1 MPDLNAIP
9 GMTALRSH
17 TKGDPRIKIAVLDGP
32 IDLDR
37 ACFQGANITRLD
49 PYWSQESLIDPQY
62 LQAFLDVEKSGKSEE
77 EKEHLFKEAIPDKN
91 ILQSLHLRFHANH
104 IISTICGQPDSPVE
118 GIAPN
123 ATVINIPIAYSNEDF
138 INPLNLSRAI
148 STAIEQGVN
157 IIHCA
162 ACHPTQSGLA
172 HEFIDKAIRQAQ
184 ANNILVIAPGGNDK
198 GECWCVPA
206 VLENVL
212 TVGAMKDTGEPFK
225 FSNFGGKYA
234 TQGILAP
241 GENILGAQPGTDDPI
256 RKKGTSCAAPI
267 VTGTAALLMSLQL
280 EQGLSPDAEAVRA
293 ALINSAIPC
302 DPNEV
307 EEPERCLLGKINIA
321 GAYELI
327 TGQKLS
333 SLPSSITEN
342 AITSP
347 ILSGK
352 YILDPQPIAT
362 GSFKIYKAVDATNPG
377 VNLAIKVYQLNLE
390 EQLATGNKTFFKSL
404 SKEMANEALKREIQ
418 ALTELKHPRIIK
430 LLDYGVDEHTDNEF
444 LVLEWMDWNLEDY
457 LQVYPYKDWHDFYIN
472 IALPILEGLE
482 FCHRHHYIHRDIHP
496 TNILIDNQ
504 SNVKLADFNVS
515 TKIDNNDNSNI
526 TLVSLLKPG
535 RGIYVPPEP
544 GNGLNSYDRD
554 VFAFGILVLDCLTDV
569 ELSNYEDVLAALQKL
584 DAPLPIKNL
593 IAATIALDPEKRPA
607 TAKVLLR
614 ELQAIENLEQLKKP
628 LVKESE
634 IKLNSHLVSGNTNLN
649 QVSSNIA
656 VTTPV
661 SANLIN
667 ASQASITP
675 SQRSNLVYV
684 LGTLGYDFGT
694 EARRDT
700 FKQLMPT
707 ITSDNLELPP
717 NPYDARQMVDY
728 LESNLSETKS
738 LIWTVNLELT
748 PIYAIKPVGAFA
760 ADVYQVMQYML
771 AGQIL
776 PESDE
781 DYVERV
787 SIPGILTE
795 ETVKLFSGQ
804 IVPVIKV
811 NSPRGMYGWKINTLI
826 ESAIETV
833 STEHEIADEARM
845 RRSLTSFLNRIYY
858 DLRNVGQIAR
868 DRALNFAA
876 TNAFQAVQTFSQA
889 VALGMELHSIE
900 VEKSPF
906 CRYGSECWD
915 VKLKFFD
922 PENGLRAKRVFRFT
936 IDVSD
941 RTPVTLGEVRSW
953 AVSK

>member
-9 GMTALRSH
+9 GMTALRSQ

-49 PYWSQESLIDPQY
+49 PYWSQEFPIDPQH
-62 LQAFLDVEKSGKSEE
+62 LQAFLDVEKSGKSDE
-77 EKEHLFKEAIPDKN
+77 EKEHLFKEEIPEEN
-91 ILQSLHLRFHANH
+91 IRNSLHLRFHANH
-104 IISTICGQPDSPVE
+104 IISSICGQPDSPVE

-241 GENILGAQPGTDDPI
+241 GENILGAQPATDDPI

-302 DPNEV
+302 DSNEV

-321 GAYELI
+321 GAYELFTGEPLKKVEKQAREETEEKEAGEQLLVTLLSPQNPVI
-327 TGQKLS
+327 TAISNLNNLENGTI
-333 SLPSSITEN
+333 PSNITEN
-342 AITSP
+342 STS
-347 ILSGK
+347 
-352 YILDPQPIAT
+352 
-362 GSFKIYKAVDATNPG
+362 V
-377 VNLAIKVYQLNLE
+377 
-390 EQLATGNKTFFKSL
+390 
-404 SKEMANEALKREIQ
+404 
-418 ALTELKHPRIIK
+418 
-430 LLDYGVDEHTDNEF
+430 
-444 LVLEWMDWNLEDY
+444 
-457 LQVYPYKDWHDFYIN
+457 
-472 IALPILEGLE
+472 
-482 FCHRHHYIHRDIHP
+482 
-496 TNILIDNQ
+496 
-504 SNVKLADFNVS
+504 
-515 TKIDNNDNSNI
+515 
-526 TLVSLLKPG
+526 
-535 RGIYVPPEP
+535 
-544 GNGLNSYDRD
+544 
-554 VFAFGILVLDCLTDV
+554 
-569 ELSNYEDVLAALQKL
+569 
-584 DAPLPIKNL
+584 
-593 IAATIALDPEKRPA
+593 TISEK
-607 TAKVLLR
+607 
-614 ELQAIENLEQLKKP
+614 Q
-628 LVKESE
+628 
-634 IKLNSHLVSGNTNLN
+634 
-649 QVSSNIA
+649 QVSNTIVPSN
-656 VTTPV
+656 
-661 SANLIN
+661 
-667 ASQASITP
+667 ITP

-700 FKQLMPT
+700 FEQLMPSIT
-707 ITSDNLELPP
+707 IDNLELPP

-728 LESNLSETKS
+728 LESNLSEAKS
-738 LIWTVNLELT
+738 LIWTLNLELT

-760 ADVYQVMQYML
+760 AEIYQVMQYML

-776 PESDE
+776 PEADE
-781 DYVERV
+781 DYIERV
-787 SIPGILTE
+787 SIPGLLTE
-795 ETVKLFSGQ
+795 ETVRLFSSQ

-811 NSPRGMYGWKINTLI
+811 NSPRGMYGWKVNTLI

-833 STEHEIADEARM
+833 RTEHEIADEARM

-889 VALGMELHSIE
+889 VAMGMELHSIE

-906 CRYGSECWD
+906 CR
-915 VKLKFFD
+915 
-922 PENGLRAKRVFRFT
+922 
-936 IDVSD
+936 
-941 RTPVTLGEVRSW
+941 
-953 AVSK
+953 

>member
-9 GMTALRSH
+9 GMTALRSQ

-37 ACFQGANITRLD
+37 ACFQSANITRLD
-49 PYWSQESLIDPQY
+49 PYWSEEFPIDPQH
-62 LQAFLDVEKSGKSEE
+62 LQAFLDVEKSDKSEE
-77 EKEHLFKEAIPDKN
+77 EKADLLKEAIPDEN
-91 ILQSLHLRFHANH
+91 ILHSLHLRFHANH
-104 IISTICGQPDSPVE
+104 IISTICGQPGSPVE

-123 ATVINIPIAYSNEDF
+123 ATVINIPIAYGNDDF

-234 TQGILAP
+234 SQGILAP
-241 GENILGAQPGTDDPI
+241 GENILGAQPATDDPI

-293 ALINSAIPC
+293 ALTNSAIPC
-302 DPNEV
+302 DPKEV

-321 GAYELI
+321 GAYELL
-327 TGQKLS
+327 TGEPLKEVEKQ
-333 SLPSSITEN
+333 
-342 AITSP
+342 
-347 ILSGK
+347 GK
-352 YILDPQPIAT
+352 EETAEKEA
-362 GSFKIYKAVDATNPG
+362 G
-377 VNLAIKVYQLNLE
+377 
-390 EQLATGNKTFFKSL
+390 EQL
-404 SKEMANEALKREIQ
+404 
-418 ALTELKHPRIIK
+418 P
-430 LLDYGVDEHTDNEF
+430 V
-444 LVLEWMDWNLEDY
+444 
-457 LQVYPYKDWHDFYIN
+457 
-472 IALPILEGLE
+472 
-482 FCHRHHYIHRDIHP
+482 
-496 TNILIDNQ
+496 
-504 SNVKLADFNVS
+504 
-515 TKIDNNDNSNI
+515 
-526 TLVSLLKPG
+526 TLVSPQSPV
-535 RGIYVPPEP
+535 ITAIS
-544 GNGLNSYDRD
+544 NLN
-554 VFAFGILVLDCLTDV
+554 
-569 ELSNYEDVLAALQKL
+569 
-584 DAPLPIKNL
+584 
-593 IAATIALDPEKRPA
+593 
-607 TAKVLLR
+607 
-614 ELQAIENLEQLKKP
+614 NLENGMIP
-628 LVKESE
+628 SNVTENSTSVTISE
-634 IKLNSHLVSGNTNLN
+634 KQQISNTI
-649 QVSSNIA
+649 VPSN
-656 VTTPV
+656 
-661 SANLIN
+661 
-667 ASQASITP
+667 ITP

-694 EARRDT
+694 EVRRDT
-700 FKQLMPT
+700 FKQLMPSIT
-707 ITSDNLELPP
+707 IDNLELPP

-760 ADVYQVMQYML
+760 AEIYQVMQYML

-776 PESDE
+776 PEANE
-781 DYVERV
+781 DYIERV
-787 SIPGILTE
+787 SIPGLLTE
-795 ETVKLFSGQ
+795 ETVRLFSGQ

-833 STEHEIADEARM
+833 RTEHEIADEARM

-889 VALGMELHSIE
+889 VAMGMELHSIE

>member
-9 GMTALRSH
+9 GMTALRSQ

-49 PYWSQESLIDPQY
+49 PYWSEEFPIDPQH
-62 LQAFLDVEKSGKSEE
+62 LQAFLDVEKSGKSDE
-77 EKEHLFKEAIPDKN
+77 EKADLLKEAIPDEN
-91 ILQSLHLRFHANH
+91 IRASLHLRFHANH

-123 ATVINIPIAYSNEDF
+123 ATVINIPIAYSNDDF

-234 TQGILAP
+234 SQGILAP

-302 DPNEV
+302 DPKEV

-321 GAYELI
+321 GAYELLTGEPLKEVEKQGKEETEEKEAGEQLPVTLLSPQSTVI
-327 TGQKLS
+327 TAISNLNNLENGMI
-333 SLPSSITEN
+333 PSNITEN
-342 AITSP
+342 STSV
-347 ILSGK
+347 
-352 YILDPQPIAT
+352 T
-362 GSFKIYKAVDATNPG
+362 
-377 VNLAIKVYQLNLE
+377 
-390 EQLATGNKTFFKSL
+390 
-404 SKEMANEALKREIQ
+404 
-418 ALTELKHPRIIK
+418 
-430 LLDYGVDEHTDNEF
+430 
-444 LVLEWMDWNLEDY
+444 
-457 LQVYPYKDWHDFYIN
+457 
-472 IALPILEGLE
+472 
-482 FCHRHHYIHRDIHP
+482 
-496 TNILIDNQ
+496 
-504 SNVKLADFNVS
+504 VS
-515 TKIDNNDNSNI
+515 
-526 TLVSLLKPG
+526 
-535 RGIYVPPEP
+535 
-544 GNGLNSYDRD
+544 
-554 VFAFGILVLDCLTDV
+554 
-569 ELSNYEDVLAALQKL
+569 
-584 DAPLPIKNL
+584 
-593 IAATIALDPEKRPA
+593 EK
-607 TAKVLLR
+607 
-614 ELQAIENLEQLKKP
+614 Q
-628 LVKESE
+628 
-634 IKLNSHLVSGNTNLN
+634 
-649 QVSSNIA
+649 QVSNTIVPSN
-656 VTTPV
+656 
-661 SANLIN
+661 
-667 ASQASITP
+667 ITP

-700 FKQLMPT
+700 FKQLMPSIT
-707 ITSDNLELPP
+707 IDNLELPS

-728 LESNLSETKS
+728 LASNLSEAKS

-760 ADVYQVMQYML
+760 AEIYQVMQYML

-776 PESDE
+776 PEADE
-781 DYVERV
+781 DYIERV
-787 SIPGILTE
+787 SIPAMLTE

-804 IVPVIKV
+804 IVPIIKV

-833 STEHEIADEARM
+833 RAEHEIADEARM

-889 VALGMELHSIE
+889 VAIGMELHSIE

>member
-9 GMTALRSH
+9 GMTALRSQ

-37 ACFQGANITRLD
+37 ACFQSANITRLD
-49 PYWSQESLIDPQY
+49 PYWSEEFPIDPQH
-62 LQAFLDVEKSGKSEE
+62 LQAFLDVEKSGKSDE
-77 EKEHLFKEAIPDKN
+77 EKEDLLKEAIPDEN
-91 ILQSLHLRFHANH
+91 IRASLHLRFHANH

-234 TQGILAP
+234 SQGILAP
-241 GENILGAQPGTDDPI
+241 GENILGAQPATDDPI

-293 ALINSAIPC
+293 ALTNSAIPC
-302 DPNEV
+302 DPKEV

-321 GAYELI
+321 GAYELL
-327 TGQKLS
+327 TGEPLKEVEKQGKEE
-333 SLPSSITEN
+333 TEEKE
-342 AITSP
+342 A
-347 ILSGK
+347 G
-352 YILDPQPIAT
+352 
-362 GSFKIYKAVDATNPG
+362 
-377 VNLAIKVYQLNLE
+377 
-390 EQLATGNKTFFKSL
+390 EQL
-404 SKEMANEALKREIQ
+404 
-418 ALTELKHPRIIK
+418 P
-430 LLDYGVDEHTDNEF
+430 V
-444 LVLEWMDWNLEDY
+444 
-457 LQVYPYKDWHDFYIN
+457 
-472 IALPILEGLE
+472 
-482 FCHRHHYIHRDIHP
+482 
-496 TNILIDNQ
+496 
-504 SNVKLADFNVS
+504 
-515 TKIDNNDNSNI
+515 
-526 TLVSLLKPG
+526 TLVSPQSPV
-535 RGIYVPPEP
+535 ITAIS
-544 GNGLNSYDRD
+544 NLN
-554 VFAFGILVLDCLTDV
+554 
-569 ELSNYEDVLAALQKL
+569 
-584 DAPLPIKNL
+584 
-593 IAATIALDPEKRPA
+593 
-607 TAKVLLR
+607 
-614 ELQAIENLEQLKKP
+614 NLENGMIP
-628 LVKESE
+628 SNVTENSTSVTISE
-634 IKLNSHLVSGNTNLN
+634 KQQISNTI
-649 QVSSNIA
+649 VPSN
-656 VTTPV
+656 
-661 SANLIN
+661 
-667 ASQASITP
+667 ITP

-694 EARRDT
+694 EVRRDT
-700 FKQLMPT
+700 FKQLMPSIT
-707 ITSDNLELPP
+707 IDNLELPS

-760 ADVYQVMQYML
+760 AEIYQVMQYML

-776 PESDE
+776 PEADE

-787 SIPGILTE
+787 SIPGLLTE
-795 ETVKLFSGQ
+795 ETVRLFSGQ

-811 NSPRGMYGWKINTLI
+811 NSPRGMYGWKVNTLI

-889 VALGMELHSIE
+889 VAMGMELHSIE

>member
-1 MPDLNAIP
+1 MPDLDAIP

-32 IDLDR
+32 VDLDR
-37 ACFQGANITRLD
+37 ACFQGANITRIN
-49 PYWSQESLIDPQY
+49 PYWAEEFPIDPQH
-62 LQAFLDVEKSGKSEE
+62 LQSFLEIEASGKSDE
-77 EKEHLFKEAIPDKN
+77 EKEEMFKEAIPDEN
-91 ILQSLHLRFHANH
+91 IRHSLHLRFHANH

-123 ATVINIPIAYSNEDF
+123 ATVINIPIAYGNEDF

-148 STAIEQGVN
+148 SNAIEQGVN

-184 ANNILVIAPGGNDK
+184 DNNILVIAPGGNDK
-198 GECWCVPA
+198 GECWCIPA

-241 GENILGAQPGTDDPI
+241 GENILGSQPGTDDPI

-293 ALINSAIPC
+293 ALTNSAIPC

-307 EEPERCLLGKINIA
+307 EEPERCLLGKINIS
-321 GAYELI
+321 GAYELL
-327 TGQKLS
+327 TGEKLQ
-333 SLPSSITEN
+333 T
-342 AITSP
+342 
-347 ILSGK
+347 
-352 YILDPQPIAT
+352 
-362 GSFKIYKAVDATNPG
+362 V
-377 VNLAIKVYQLNLE
+377 
-390 EQLATGNKTFFKSL
+390 
-404 SKEMANEALKREIQ
+404 EA
-418 ALTELKHPRIIK
+418 
-430 LLDYGVDEHTDNEF
+430 
-444 LVLEWMDWNLEDY
+444 
-457 LQVYPYKDWHDFYIN
+457 
-472 IALPILEGLE
+472 
-482 FCHRHHYIHRDIHP
+482 
-496 TNILIDNQ
+496 
-504 SNVKLADFNVS
+504 
-515 TKIDNNDNSNI
+515 DNNSSNNIIESTVIPVTATTSVIPSCSTEIANQGI
-526 TLVSLLKPG
+526 TATISTAATRQPA
-535 RGIYVPPEP
+535 IAPSNASE
-544 GNGLNSYDRD
+544 NISSTGL
-554 VFAFGILVLDCLTDV
+554 
-569 ELSNYEDVLAALQKL
+569 
-584 DAPLPIKNL
+584 IKNHQAHNN
-593 IAATIALDPEKRPA
+593 I
-607 TAKVLLR
+607 VL
-614 ELQAIENLEQLKKP
+614 NN
-628 LVKESE
+628 V
-634 IKLNSHLVSGNTNLN
+634 V
-649 QVSSNIA
+649 
-656 VTTPV
+656 
-661 SANLIN
+661 
-667 ASQASITP
+667 P

-707 ITSDNLELPP
+707 ITIDNIELPS

-760 ADVYQVMQYML
+760 ADIYQVMQYML

-776 PESDE
+776 PEADE

-787 SIPGILTE
+787 SIPGMLAE

-804 IVPVIKV
+804 IIPVLKV
-811 NSPRGMYGWKINTLI
+811 NSPRGMYGWKVNTLI

-833 STEHEIADEARM
+833 SAEHEIADEARM

-858 DLRNVGQIAR
+858 DLRNLGQIAR

-889 VALGMELHSIE
+889 VAMGMELHSIE

>member
-9 GMTALRSH
+9 GMTALRSQ

-37 ACFQGANITRLD
+37 TCFQGANITRLD

-91 ILQSLHLRFHANH
+91 ILHSLHLRFHANH

-118 GIAPN
+118 GIAPK
-123 ATVINIPIAYSNEDF
+123 ATVINIPIAYSNDDF

-293 ALINSAIPC
+293 ALTNSAIPC

-321 GAYELI
+321 GAYELL
-327 TGQKLS
+327 TGEKLQTVEADNNS
-333 SLPSSITEN
+333 SNNIIESAVIPMTVTTSVIPSNT
-342 AITSP
+342 T
-347 ILSGK
+347 
-352 YILDPQPIAT
+352 
-362 GSFKIYKAVDATNPG
+362 
-377 VNLAIKVYQLNLE
+377 
-390 EQLATGNKTFFKSL
+390 
-404 SKEMANEALKREIQ
+404 EMATQGI
-418 ALTELKHPRIIK
+418 TITP
-430 LLDYGVDEHTDNEF
+430 
-444 LVLEWMDWNLEDY
+444 
-457 LQVYPYKDWHDFYIN
+457 
-472 IALPILEGLE
+472 
-482 FCHRHHYIHRDIHP
+482 P
-496 TNILIDNQ
+496 T
-504 SNVKLADFNVS
+504 
-515 TKIDNNDNSNI
+515 
-526 TLVSLLKPG
+526 
-535 RGIYVPPEP
+535 
-544 GNGLNSYDRD
+544 
-554 VFAFGILVLDCLTDV
+554 
-569 ELSNYEDVLAALQKL
+569 
-584 DAPLPIKNL
+584 
-593 IAATIALDPEKRPA
+593 AATI
-607 TAKVLLR
+607 
-614 ELQAIENLEQLKKP
+614 ELAIPPSNASEN
-628 LVKESE
+628 
-634 IKLNSHLVSGNTNLN
+634 
-649 QVSSNIA
+649 VSS
-656 VTTPV
+656 TG
-661 SANLIN
+661 LIQN
-667 ASQASITP
+667 HQTNNKIVFNSVVP

-707 ITSDNLELPP
+707 ITNDNLELPP

-760 ADVYQVMQYML
+760 AEIYQVMQYML

-776 PESDE
+776 PEADE

-787 SIPGILTE
+787 SIPGMLTE
-795 ETVKLFSGQ
+795 ETVRLFSGQ

-811 NSPRGMYGWKINTLI
+811 NSPRGMYGWKVNTLI
-826 ESAIETV
+826 ESALETV
-833 STEHEIADEARM
+833 SAEHEIADEARM

-868 DRALNFAA
+868 NRALNFAA

-889 VALGMELHSIE
+889 VAMGMELHSIE

>member
-9 GMTALRSH
+9 GMTALRSQ

-37 ACFQGANITRLD
+37 ACFQSANITRLD
-49 PYWSQESLIDPQY
+49 PYWSEEFPIDPQH
-62 LQAFLDVEKSGKSEE
+62 LQAFLDVEKSGKSDE
-77 EKEHLFKEAIPDKN
+77 EKEALLKEAIPDEN
-91 ILQSLHLRFHANH
+91 ILDSLHLRFHANH

-123 ATVINIPIAYSNEDF
+123 ATVINIPIAYSNDDF

-234 TQGILAP
+234 SQGILAP
-241 GENILGAQPGTDDPI
+241 GENILGAQPATDDPI

-302 DPNEV
+302 DPKEV

-321 GAYELI
+321 GAYELLTGEPLKEVEKQGKEETAEKEAGEQLPVTLVFPQSPVI
-327 TGQKLS
+327 TAISNLNNLENGMI
-333 SLPSSITEN
+333 PSNVTEN
-342 AITSP
+342 STSVT
-347 ILSGK
+347 ISEK
-352 YILDPQPIAT
+352 QQI
-362 GSFKIYKAVDATNPG
+362 
-377 VNLAIKVYQLNLE
+377 
-390 EQLATGNKTFFKSL
+390 
-404 SKEMANEALKREIQ
+404 
-418 ALTELKHPRIIK
+418 
-430 LLDYGVDEHTDNEF
+430 
-444 LVLEWMDWNLEDY
+444 
-457 LQVYPYKDWHDFYIN
+457 
-472 IALPILEGLE
+472 
-482 FCHRHHYIHRDIHP
+482 
-496 TNILIDNQ
+496 
-504 SNVKLADFNVS
+504 SNTIVP
-515 TKIDNNDNSNI
+515 SN
-526 TLVSLLKPG
+526 
-535 RGIYVPPEP
+535 
-544 GNGLNSYDRD
+544 
-554 VFAFGILVLDCLTDV
+554 
-569 ELSNYEDVLAALQKL
+569 
-584 DAPLPIKNL
+584 
-593 IAATIALDPEKRPA
+593 
-607 TAKVLLR
+607 
-614 ELQAIENLEQLKKP
+614 
-628 LVKESE
+628 
-634 IKLNSHLVSGNTNLN
+634 
-649 QVSSNIA
+649 
-656 VTTPV
+656 
-661 SANLIN
+661 
-667 ASQASITP
+667 ITP

-707 ITSDNLELPP
+707 ITIDNLELPP

-760 ADVYQVMQYML
+760 AEIYQVMQYML

-776 PESDE
+776 PEADE

-787 SIPGILTE
+787 SIPGMLTE
-795 ETVKLFSGQ
+795 ETVRLFSGQ

-811 NSPRGMYGWKINTLI
+811 NSPRGMYGWKVNTLI

-889 VALGMELHSIE
+889 VAMGMELHSIE

>member
-49 PYWSQESLIDPQY
+49 PYWSQEFPIDPQY
-62 LQAFLDVEKSGKSEE
+62 LQAFLDVEKSDKSEE

-293 ALINSAIPC
+293 ALTNSAIPC

-321 GAYELI
+321 GAYELL
-327 TGQKLS
+327 TGEKLQTVEADNNS
-333 SLPSSITEN
+333 SNNIIESAVIPMTVTTSVIPSNT
-342 AITSP
+342 T
-347 ILSGK
+347 
-352 YILDPQPIAT
+352 
-362 GSFKIYKAVDATNPG
+362 
-377 VNLAIKVYQLNLE
+377 
-390 EQLATGNKTFFKSL
+390 
-404 SKEMANEALKREIQ
+404 EMATQGI
-418 ALTELKHPRIIK
+418 TITP
-430 LLDYGVDEHTDNEF
+430 
-444 LVLEWMDWNLEDY
+444 
-457 LQVYPYKDWHDFYIN
+457 
-472 IALPILEGLE
+472 
-482 FCHRHHYIHRDIHP
+482 P
-496 TNILIDNQ
+496 T
-504 SNVKLADFNVS
+504 
-515 TKIDNNDNSNI
+515 
-526 TLVSLLKPG
+526 
-535 RGIYVPPEP
+535 
-544 GNGLNSYDRD
+544 
-554 VFAFGILVLDCLTDV
+554 
-569 ELSNYEDVLAALQKL
+569 
-584 DAPLPIKNL
+584 
-593 IAATIALDPEKRPA
+593 AATI
-607 TAKVLLR
+607 
-614 ELQAIENLEQLKKP
+614 ELAIPPSNASEN
-628 LVKESE
+628 
-634 IKLNSHLVSGNTNLN
+634 
-649 QVSSNIA
+649 VSS
-656 VTTPV
+656 TG
-661 SANLIN
+661 LIQN
-667 ASQASITP
+667 HQTNNKIVFNSVVP

-707 ITSDNLELPP
+707 ITNDNLELPP

-760 ADVYQVMQYML
+760 AEIYQVMQYML

-776 PESDE
+776 PEADE

-787 SIPGILTE
+787 SIPGMLTE
-795 ETVKLFSGQ
+795 ETVRLFSGQ

-811 NSPRGMYGWKINTLI
+811 NSPRGMYGWKVNTLI
-826 ESAIETV
+826 ESALETV
-833 STEHEIADEARM
+833 SAEHEIADEARM

-868 DRALNFAA
+868 NRALNFAA

-889 VALGMELHSIE
+889 VAMGMELHSIE

>member
-9 GMTALRSH
+9 GMTSLRSQ

-37 ACFQGANITRLD
+37 ACFQSANITRLD
-49 PYWSQESLIDPQY
+49 PYWSEEFPIDPQH
-62 LQAFLDVEKSGKSEE
+62 LQAFLDVEKSGKSDE
-77 EKEHLFKEAIPDKN
+77 EKEALLKEAIPDEN
-91 ILQSLHLRFHANH
+91 IRASLHLRFHANH

-123 ATVINIPIAYSNEDF
+123 ATVINIPITYSNDDF

-234 TQGILAP
+234 SQGILAP
-241 GENILGAQPGTDDPI
+241 GENILGAQPATDDPI

-293 ALINSAIPC
+293 ALTNSAIPC
-302 DPNEV
+302 DPKEV

-321 GAYELI
+321 GAYELL
-327 TGQKLS
+327 TGEKLQTVEADNNS
-333 SLPSSITEN
+333 SNNIIESAVIPMTVTTSVIPSNT
-342 AITSP
+342 T
-347 ILSGK
+347 
-352 YILDPQPIAT
+352 
-362 GSFKIYKAVDATNPG
+362 
-377 VNLAIKVYQLNLE
+377 
-390 EQLATGNKTFFKSL
+390 
-404 SKEMANEALKREIQ
+404 EMATQ
-418 ALTELKHPRIIK
+418 GT
-430 LLDYGVDEHTDNEF
+430 T
-444 LVLEWMDWNLEDY
+444 
-457 LQVYPYKDWHDFYIN
+457 
-472 IALPILEGLE
+472 
-482 FCHRHHYIHRDIHP
+482 
-496 TNILIDNQ
+496 
-504 SNVKLADFNVS
+504 
-515 TKIDNNDNSNI
+515 
-526 TLVSLLKPG
+526 
-535 RGIYVPPEP
+535 
-544 GNGLNSYDRD
+544 
-554 VFAFGILVLDCLTDV
+554 
-569 ELSNYEDVLAALQKL
+569 
-584 DAPLPIKNL
+584 
-593 IAATIALDPEKRPA
+593 
-607 TAKVLLR
+607 
-614 ELQAIENLEQLKKP
+614 
-628 LVKESE
+628 
-634 IKLNSHLVSGNTNLN
+634 
-649 QVSSNIA
+649 
-656 VTTPV
+656 VTTPTAATLELV
-661 SANLIN
+661 IAPSN
-667 ASQASITP
+667 ASENVSSTGLIQNNQANNNIVLNNVVP

-707 ITSDNLELPP
+707 IAIDNLELPS

-760 ADVYQVMQYML
+760 AEIYQVMQYML

-776 PESDE
+776 PEANE
-781 DYVERV
+781 DYIERV
-787 SIPGILTE
+787 SIPGMLTE
-795 ETVKLFSGQ
+795 ETVRLFSGQ

-811 NSPRGMYGWKINTLI
+811 NSPRGMYGWKVNTLI

-833 STEHEIADEARM
+833 RTEHEIADEARM

-889 VALGMELHSIE
+889 VAMGMELHSIE

>member
-1 MPDLNAIP
+1 M
-9 GMTALRSH
+9 
-17 TKGDPRIKIAVLDGP
+17 
-32 IDLDR
+32 
-37 ACFQGANITRLD
+37 
-49 PYWSQESLIDPQY
+49 
-62 LQAFLDVEKSGKSEE
+62 
-77 EKEHLFKEAIPDKN
+77 KEAIPDEN
-91 ILQSLHLRFHANH
+91 ILHSLHLRFHANH
-104 IISTICGQPDSPVE
+104 IISTICGQLDSPVE

-241 GENILGAQPGTDDPI
+241 GENILGAQPATDDPI

-302 DPNEV
+302 DSNEV

-321 GAYELI
+321 GAYELFTGEPLKKVEKQAREETEEKEAGEQLLVTLLSPQSPVI
-327 TGQKLS
+327 TAISNLNNLENGTI
-333 SLPSSITEN
+333 PSNITEN
-342 AITSP
+342 STS
-347 ILSGK
+347 
-352 YILDPQPIAT
+352 
-362 GSFKIYKAVDATNPG
+362 V
-377 VNLAIKVYQLNLE
+377 
-390 EQLATGNKTFFKSL
+390 
-404 SKEMANEALKREIQ
+404 
-418 ALTELKHPRIIK
+418 
-430 LLDYGVDEHTDNEF
+430 
-444 LVLEWMDWNLEDY
+444 
-457 LQVYPYKDWHDFYIN
+457 
-472 IALPILEGLE
+472 
-482 FCHRHHYIHRDIHP
+482 
-496 TNILIDNQ
+496 
-504 SNVKLADFNVS
+504 
-515 TKIDNNDNSNI
+515 
-526 TLVSLLKPG
+526 
-535 RGIYVPPEP
+535 
-544 GNGLNSYDRD
+544 
-554 VFAFGILVLDCLTDV
+554 
-569 ELSNYEDVLAALQKL
+569 
-584 DAPLPIKNL
+584 
-593 IAATIALDPEKRPA
+593 TISEK
-607 TAKVLLR
+607 
-614 ELQAIENLEQLKKP
+614 Q
-628 LVKESE
+628 
-634 IKLNSHLVSGNTNLN
+634 
-649 QVSSNIA
+649 QVSNTIVPSN
-656 VTTPV
+656 
-661 SANLIN
+661 
-667 ASQASITP
+667 ITP

-700 FKQLMPT
+700 FEQLMPSIT
-707 ITSDNLELPP
+707 IDNLELPP

-728 LESNLSETKS
+728 LESNLSEAKS
-738 LIWTVNLELT
+738 LIWTLNLELT

-760 ADVYQVMQYML
+760 AEIYQVMQYML

-776 PESDE
+776 PEADE
-781 DYVERV
+781 DYIERV
-787 SIPGILTE
+787 SIPGLLTE
-795 ETVKLFSGQ
+795 ETVRLFSGQ

-811 NSPRGMYGWKINTLI
+811 NSPRGMYGWKVNTLI

-833 STEHEIADEARM
+833 RTEHEIADEARM

-889 VALGMELHSIE
+889 VAMGMELHSIE

-906 CRYGSECWD
+906 CR
-915 VKLKFFD
+915 
-922 PENGLRAKRVFRFT
+922 
-936 IDVSD
+936 
-941 RTPVTLGEVRSW
+941 
-953 AVSK
+953 

>member
-9 GMTALRSH
+9 GMTALRSQ

-37 ACFQGANITRLD
+37 ACFQSANITRLD
-49 PYWSQESLIDPQY
+49 PYWSEEFPIDPQH
-62 LQAFLDVEKSGKSEE
+62 LQAFLDVEKSGKSDE
-77 EKEHLFKEAIPDKN
+77 EKEALLKEAIPDEN
-91 ILQSLHLRFHANH
+91 IFASLHLRFHANH
-104 IISTICGQPDSPVE
+104 IISTICGQPGSPVE

-123 ATVINIPIAYSNEDF
+123 ATVINIPIAYSNDDF

-234 TQGILAP
+234 SQGILAP
-241 GENILGAQPGTDDPI
+241 GENILGAQPATDDPI

-293 ALINSAIPC
+293 ALTNSAIPC
-302 DPNEV
+302 DPKEV

-321 GAYELI
+321 GAYELL
-327 TGQKLS
+327 TGEPLKEIEKQ
-333 SLPSSITEN
+333 
-342 AITSP
+342 
-347 ILSGK
+347 GK
-352 YILDPQPIAT
+352 EETAKKEA
-362 GSFKIYKAVDATNPG
+362 G
-377 VNLAIKVYQLNLE
+377 
-390 EQLATGNKTFFKSL
+390 EQL
-404 SKEMANEALKREIQ
+404 
-418 ALTELKHPRIIK
+418 P
-430 LLDYGVDEHTDNEF
+430 V
-444 LVLEWMDWNLEDY
+444 
-457 LQVYPYKDWHDFYIN
+457 
-472 IALPILEGLE
+472 
-482 FCHRHHYIHRDIHP
+482 
-496 TNILIDNQ
+496 
-504 SNVKLADFNVS
+504 
-515 TKIDNNDNSNI
+515 
-526 TLVSLLKPG
+526 TLVSPQSPV
-535 RGIYVPPEP
+535 ITAIS
-544 GNGLNSYDRD
+544 NLN
-554 VFAFGILVLDCLTDV
+554 
-569 ELSNYEDVLAALQKL
+569 
-584 DAPLPIKNL
+584 
-593 IAATIALDPEKRPA
+593 
-607 TAKVLLR
+607 
-614 ELQAIENLEQLKKP
+614 NLENGMIP
-628 LVKESE
+628 SNVTENSTSVTVSE
-634 IKLNSHLVSGNTNLN
+634 KQ
-649 QVSSNIA
+649 QVSNTIVPSN
-656 VTTPV
+656 
-661 SANLIN
+661 
-667 ASQASITP
+667 ITP

-700 FKQLMPT
+700 FKQLMPSIT
-707 ITSDNLELPP
+707 IDNLELPP

-760 ADVYQVMQYML
+760 AEIYQVMQYML

-776 PESDE
+776 PEADE

-787 SIPGILTE
+787 SIPGLLTE
-795 ETVKLFSGQ
+795 ETVRLFSGQ

-811 NSPRGMYGWKINTLI
+811 NSPRGMYGWKVNTLI

-833 STEHEIADEARM
+833 RTEHEIADEARM
-845 RRSLTSFLNRIYY
+845 RRSLTSFLNR
-858 DLRNVGQIAR
+858 
-868 DRALNFAA
+868 
-876 TNAFQAVQTFSQA
+876 
-889 VALGMELHSIE
+889 
-900 VEKSPF
+900 
-906 CRYGSECWD
+906 
-915 VKLKFFD
+915 
-922 PENGLRAKRVFRFT
+922 
-936 IDVSD
+936 
-941 RTPVTLGEVRSW
+941 
-953 AVSK
+953 

>member
-1 MPDLNAIP
+1 L
-9 GMTALRSH
+9 
-17 TKGDPRIKIAVLDGP
+17 
-32 IDLDR
+32 
-37 ACFQGANITRLD
+37 
-49 PYWSQESLIDPQY
+49 
-62 LQAFLDVEKSGKSEE
+62 
-77 EKEHLFKEAIPDKN
+77 KEAIPDEN
-91 ILQSLHLRFHANH
+91 ILHSLHLRFHANH
-104 IISTICGQPDSPVE
+104 IISTICGQLDSPVE

-241 GENILGAQPGTDDPI
+241 GENILGAQPATDDPI

-302 DPNEV
+302 DSNEV

-321 GAYELI
+321 GAYELFTGEPLKKVEKQAREETEEKEAGEQLLVTLLSPQSPVI
-327 TGQKLS
+327 TAISNLNNLENGTI
-333 SLPSSITEN
+333 PSNITEN
-342 AITSP
+342 STS
-347 ILSGK
+347 
-352 YILDPQPIAT
+352 
-362 GSFKIYKAVDATNPG
+362 V
-377 VNLAIKVYQLNLE
+377 
-390 EQLATGNKTFFKSL
+390 
-404 SKEMANEALKREIQ
+404 
-418 ALTELKHPRIIK
+418 
-430 LLDYGVDEHTDNEF
+430 
-444 LVLEWMDWNLEDY
+444 
-457 LQVYPYKDWHDFYIN
+457 
-472 IALPILEGLE
+472 
-482 FCHRHHYIHRDIHP
+482 
-496 TNILIDNQ
+496 
-504 SNVKLADFNVS
+504 
-515 TKIDNNDNSNI
+515 
-526 TLVSLLKPG
+526 
-535 RGIYVPPEP
+535 
-544 GNGLNSYDRD
+544 
-554 VFAFGILVLDCLTDV
+554 
-569 ELSNYEDVLAALQKL
+569 
-584 DAPLPIKNL
+584 
-593 IAATIALDPEKRPA
+593 TISEK
-607 TAKVLLR
+607 
-614 ELQAIENLEQLKKP
+614 Q
-628 LVKESE
+628 
-634 IKLNSHLVSGNTNLN
+634 
-649 QVSSNIA
+649 QVSNTIVPSN
-656 VTTPV
+656 
-661 SANLIN
+661 
-667 ASQASITP
+667 ITP

-700 FKQLMPT
+700 FEQLMPSIT
-707 ITSDNLELPP
+707 IDNLELPP

-728 LESNLSETKS
+728 LESNLSEAKS
-738 LIWTVNLELT
+738 LIWTLNLELT

-760 ADVYQVMQYML
+760 ADIYQVMQYML

-776 PESDE
+776 PEADE

-787 SIPGILTE
+787 SIPGMLTE

-804 IVPVIKV
+804 IIPVLKV
-811 NSPRGMYGWKINTLI
+811 NSPRGMYGWKVNTLI

-833 STEHEIADEARM
+833 SAEHEIADEARM

-858 DLRNVGQIAR
+858 DLRNLGQIAR

-889 VALGMELHSIE
+889 VAMGMELHSIE

>member
-9 GMTALRSH
+9 GITALRSH
-17 TKGDPRIKIAVLDGP
+17 TQGDPRIKIAVLDGP

-49 PYWSQESLIDPQY
+49 PYWSEESPIDPQY

-77 EKEHLFKEAIPDKN
+77 EKEDLFKEAIPDEN
-91 ILQSLHLRFHANH
+91 IRESLHLRFHANH

-707 ITSDNLELPP
+707 ITIDNLELPP

-748 PIYAIKPVGAFA
+748 PIYAIK
-760 ADVYQVMQYML
+760 Q
-771 AGQIL
+771 
-776 PESDE
+776 
-781 DYVERV
+781 
-787 SIPGILTE
+787 
-795 ETVKLFSGQ
+795 TVKLFSGQ

-889 VALGMELHSIE
+889 VAMGMELHSIE

-941 RTPVTLGEVRSW
+941 RTPVTLGKVRSW

>member
-9 GMTALRSH
+9 GMTALRSQ

-37 ACFQGANITRLD
+37 ACFQSANITRLD
-49 PYWSQESLIDPQY
+49 PYWSEEFPIDPQH
-62 LQAFLDVEKSGKSEE
+62 LQAFLDVEKSGKSDE
-77 EKEHLFKEAIPDKN
+77 EKEDLLKEAIPDEN
-91 ILQSLHLRFHANH
+91 IRASLHLRFHANH

-123 ATVINIPIAYSNEDF
+123 ATVINIPIAYSNDDF

-234 TQGILAP
+234 SQGILAP
-241 GENILGAQPGTDDPI
+241 GENILGAQPATDDPI

-293 ALINSAIPC
+293 ALTNSAIPC
-302 DPNEV
+302 DPKEV

-321 GAYELI
+321 GAYELL
-327 TGQKLS
+327 TGEPLKEVEKQGKEE
-333 SLPSSITEN
+333 TEEKE
-342 AITSP
+342 A
-347 ILSGK
+347 G
-352 YILDPQPIAT
+352 
-362 GSFKIYKAVDATNPG
+362 
-377 VNLAIKVYQLNLE
+377 
-390 EQLATGNKTFFKSL
+390 EQL
-404 SKEMANEALKREIQ
+404 
-418 ALTELKHPRIIK
+418 P
-430 LLDYGVDEHTDNEF
+430 V
-444 LVLEWMDWNLEDY
+444 
-457 LQVYPYKDWHDFYIN
+457 
-472 IALPILEGLE
+472 
-482 FCHRHHYIHRDIHP
+482 
-496 TNILIDNQ
+496 
-504 SNVKLADFNVS
+504 
-515 TKIDNNDNSNI
+515 
-526 TLVSLLKPG
+526 TLVSPQSPV
-535 RGIYVPPEP
+535 ITAIS
-544 GNGLNSYDRD
+544 NLN
-554 VFAFGILVLDCLTDV
+554 
-569 ELSNYEDVLAALQKL
+569 
-584 DAPLPIKNL
+584 
-593 IAATIALDPEKRPA
+593 
-607 TAKVLLR
+607 
-614 ELQAIENLEQLKKP
+614 NLENGMIP
-628 LVKESE
+628 SNVTENSTSVTISE
-634 IKLNSHLVSGNTNLN
+634 KQQISNTI
-649 QVSSNIA
+649 VPSN
-656 VTTPV
+656 
-661 SANLIN
+661 
-667 ASQASITP
+667 ITP

-694 EARRDT
+694 EVRRDT
-700 FKQLMPT
+700 FKQLMPSIT
-707 ITSDNLELPP
+707 IDNLELPS

-760 ADVYQVMQYML
+760 AEIYQVMQYML

-776 PESDE
+776 PEADE

-787 SIPGILTE
+787 SIPGLLTE
-795 ETVKLFSGQ
+795 ETVRLFSGQ

-811 NSPRGMYGWKINTLI
+811 NSPRGMYGWKVNTLI

-889 VALGMELHSIE
+889 VAMGMELHSIE

>member
-9 GMTALRSH
+9 GMTALRSQ

-37 ACFQGANITRLD
+37 ACFQSANITRLD
-49 PYWSQESLIDPQY
+49 PYWSEEFPIDPQH
-62 LQAFLDVEKSGKSEE
+62 LQAFLDVEKSGKSDE
-77 EKEHLFKEAIPDKN
+77 EKEDLLKEAIPDEN
-91 ILQSLHLRFHANH
+91 IRASLHLRFHANH

-123 ATVINIPIAYSNEDF
+123 ATVINIPIAYSNDDF

-234 TQGILAP
+234 SQGILAP
-241 GENILGAQPGTDDPI
+241 GENILGAQPATDDPI

-302 DPNEV
+302 DPKEV

-321 GAYELI
+321 GAYELL
-327 TGQKLS
+327 TGEPLKEVEKQ
-333 SLPSSITEN
+333 
-342 AITSP
+342 
-347 ILSGK
+347 GK
-352 YILDPQPIAT
+352 EETAEKEA
-362 GSFKIYKAVDATNPG
+362 G
-377 VNLAIKVYQLNLE
+377 
-390 EQLATGNKTFFKSL
+390 EQL
-404 SKEMANEALKREIQ
+404 
-418 ALTELKHPRIIK
+418 P
-430 LLDYGVDEHTDNEF
+430 V
-444 LVLEWMDWNLEDY
+444 
-457 LQVYPYKDWHDFYIN
+457 
-472 IALPILEGLE
+472 
-482 FCHRHHYIHRDIHP
+482 
-496 TNILIDNQ
+496 
-504 SNVKLADFNVS
+504 
-515 TKIDNNDNSNI
+515 
-526 TLVSLLKPG
+526 TLVSPQSPV
-535 RGIYVPPEP
+535 ITAIS
-544 GNGLNSYDRD
+544 NLN
-554 VFAFGILVLDCLTDV
+554 
-569 ELSNYEDVLAALQKL
+569 
-584 DAPLPIKNL
+584 
-593 IAATIALDPEKRPA
+593 
-607 TAKVLLR
+607 
-614 ELQAIENLEQLKKP
+614 NLENGMIP
-628 LVKESE
+628 SNVTENSTSVTISE
-634 IKLNSHLVSGNTNLN
+634 KQQISNTI
-649 QVSSNIA
+649 VPSN
-656 VTTPV
+656 
-661 SANLIN
+661 
-667 ASQASITP
+667 ITP

-700 FKQLMPT
+700 FKQLMPSIT
-707 ITSDNLELPP
+707 IDNLELPS

-760 ADVYQVMQYML
+760 AEIYQVMQYML

-776 PESDE
+776 PEADE
-781 DYVERV
+781 DYIERV
-787 SIPGILTE
+787 SIPGLLTE
-795 ETVKLFSGQ
+795 ETVRLFSGQ

-811 NSPRGMYGWKINTLI
+811 NSPRGMYGWKVNTLI

-889 VALGMELHSIE
+889 VAMGMELHSIE

>member
-17 TKGDPRIKIAVLDGP
+17 TQGDPRIKIAVLDGP

-49 PYWSQESLIDPQY
+49 PYWSEESPIDPQY

-77 EKEHLFKEAIPDKN
+77 EKEHLFKEAIPDEN
-91 ILQSLHLRFHANH
+91 ILHSLHLRFHANH

-123 ATVINIPIAYSNEDF
+123 ATVINIPIAYSNDDF

-293 ALINSAIPC
+293 ALTNSAIPC

-321 GAYELI
+321 GAYELL
-327 TGQKLS
+327 TGEKLQTVEADNNS
-333 SLPSSITEN
+333 SNNIIESAVIPMTVTTSVIPSNT
-342 AITSP
+342 T
-347 ILSGK
+347 
-352 YILDPQPIAT
+352 
-362 GSFKIYKAVDATNPG
+362 
-377 VNLAIKVYQLNLE
+377 
-390 EQLATGNKTFFKSL
+390 
-404 SKEMANEALKREIQ
+404 EMATQGI
-418 ALTELKHPRIIK
+418 TITP
-430 LLDYGVDEHTDNEF
+430 
-444 LVLEWMDWNLEDY
+444 
-457 LQVYPYKDWHDFYIN
+457 
-472 IALPILEGLE
+472 
-482 FCHRHHYIHRDIHP
+482 P
-496 TNILIDNQ
+496 T
-504 SNVKLADFNVS
+504 
-515 TKIDNNDNSNI
+515 
-526 TLVSLLKPG
+526 
-535 RGIYVPPEP
+535 
-544 GNGLNSYDRD
+544 
-554 VFAFGILVLDCLTDV
+554 
-569 ELSNYEDVLAALQKL
+569 
-584 DAPLPIKNL
+584 
-593 IAATIALDPEKRPA
+593 AATI
-607 TAKVLLR
+607 
-614 ELQAIENLEQLKKP
+614 ELAIPPSNASEN
-628 LVKESE
+628 
-634 IKLNSHLVSGNTNLN
+634 
-649 QVSSNIA
+649 VSS
-656 VTTPV
+656 TG
-661 SANLIN
+661 LIQN
-667 ASQASITP
+667 HQTNNKIVFNSVVP

-707 ITSDNLELPP
+707 ITNDNLELPP

-760 ADVYQVMQYML
+760 AEIYQVMQYML

-776 PESDE
+776 PEADE

-787 SIPGILTE
+787 SIPGMLTE
-795 ETVKLFSGQ
+795 ETVRLFSGQ

-811 NSPRGMYGWKINTLI
+811 NSPRGMYGWKVNTLI
-826 ESAIETV
+826 ESALETV
-833 STEHEIADEARM
+833 SAEHEIADEARM

-889 VALGMELHSIE
+889 VAMGMELHSIE

>member
-17 TKGDPRIKIAVLDGP
+17 TKVDPRIKIAVLDGP
-32 IDLDR
+32 VDLDC
-37 ACFQGANITRLD
+37 ACFQGANITRIN
-49 PYWSQESLIDPQY
+49 PYWAEEFPIDPQH
-62 LQAFLDVEKSGKSEE
+62 LQAFLDVEKSGKSDE
-77 EKEHLFKEAIPDKN
+77 EKEEMFKEAIPDEN
-91 ILQSLHLRFHANH
+91 IRHSLHLRFHANH

-123 ATVINIPIAYSNEDF
+123 ATVINIPIAYGNEDF

-184 ANNILVIAPGGNDK
+184 DNNILVIAPGGNDK

-241 GENILGAQPGTDDPI
+241 GENILGSQPGTDDPI

-293 ALINSAIPC
+293 ALTNSAIPC

-321 GAYELI
+321 GAYELLTGEPLKEIEKQGKEETEEKEAGEQLPVTLVSPQRPVI
-327 TGQKLS
+327 TAISNLNNLENGMI
-333 SLPSSITEN
+333 PSNITEN
-342 AITSP
+342 STSVTVSEKQQ
-347 ILSGK
+347 I
-352 YILDPQPIAT
+352 
-362 GSFKIYKAVDATNPG
+362 
-377 VNLAIKVYQLNLE
+377 
-390 EQLATGNKTFFKSL
+390 
-404 SKEMANEALKREIQ
+404 
-418 ALTELKHPRIIK
+418 
-430 LLDYGVDEHTDNEF
+430 
-444 LVLEWMDWNLEDY
+444 
-457 LQVYPYKDWHDFYIN
+457 
-472 IALPILEGLE
+472 
-482 FCHRHHYIHRDIHP
+482 
-496 TNILIDNQ
+496 
-504 SNVKLADFNVS
+504 SNTIVP
-515 TKIDNNDNSNI
+515 SN
-526 TLVSLLKPG
+526 
-535 RGIYVPPEP
+535 
-544 GNGLNSYDRD
+544 
-554 VFAFGILVLDCLTDV
+554 
-569 ELSNYEDVLAALQKL
+569 
-584 DAPLPIKNL
+584 
-593 IAATIALDPEKRPA
+593 
-607 TAKVLLR
+607 
-614 ELQAIENLEQLKKP
+614 
-628 LVKESE
+628 
-634 IKLNSHLVSGNTNLN
+634 
-649 QVSSNIA
+649 
-656 VTTPV
+656 
-661 SANLIN
+661 
-667 ASQASITP
+667 ITP

-700 FKQLMPT
+700 FKQLMPSVA
-707 ITSDNLELPP
+707 IDNLELPP

-760 ADVYQVMQYML
+760 AEIYQVMQYML

-776 PESDE
+776 PEADE

-787 SIPGILTE
+787 SIPGLLTE
-795 ETVKLFSGQ
+795 ETVRLFSGQ

-811 NSPRGMYGWKINTLI
+811 NSPRGMYGWKVNTLI

-833 STEHEIADEARM
+833 SAEHEIADEARM
-845 RRSLTSFLNRIYY
+845 RRSLTSFLNRVYY

-889 VALGMELHSIE
+889 VAIGMELHSIE

>member
-9 GMTALRSH
+9 GMTALRSQ

-49 PYWSQESLIDPQY
+49 PYWSQEFPIDPQH
-62 LQAFLDVEKSGKSEE
+62 LQAFLDVEKSGKSDE
-77 EKEHLFKEAIPDKN
+77 EKGDMLKEAIPDEN
-91 ILQSLHLRFHANH
+91 ILHSLHLRFHANH
-104 IISTICGQPDSPVE
+104 IISSICGQPDSPVE

-241 GENILGAQPGTDDPI
+241 GENILGAQPATDDPI

-302 DPNEV
+302 DSNEV

-321 GAYELI
+321 GAYELFTGEPLKKVEKQAREETEEKEAGEQLLVTLLSPQNPVI
-327 TGQKLS
+327 TAISNLNNLENGTI
-333 SLPSSITEN
+333 PSNITEN
-342 AITSP
+342 STS
-347 ILSGK
+347 
-352 YILDPQPIAT
+352 
-362 GSFKIYKAVDATNPG
+362 V
-377 VNLAIKVYQLNLE
+377 
-390 EQLATGNKTFFKSL
+390 
-404 SKEMANEALKREIQ
+404 
-418 ALTELKHPRIIK
+418 
-430 LLDYGVDEHTDNEF
+430 
-444 LVLEWMDWNLEDY
+444 
-457 LQVYPYKDWHDFYIN
+457 
-472 IALPILEGLE
+472 
-482 FCHRHHYIHRDIHP
+482 
-496 TNILIDNQ
+496 
-504 SNVKLADFNVS
+504 
-515 TKIDNNDNSNI
+515 
-526 TLVSLLKPG
+526 
-535 RGIYVPPEP
+535 
-544 GNGLNSYDRD
+544 
-554 VFAFGILVLDCLTDV
+554 
-569 ELSNYEDVLAALQKL
+569 
-584 DAPLPIKNL
+584 
-593 IAATIALDPEKRPA
+593 TISEK
-607 TAKVLLR
+607 
-614 ELQAIENLEQLKKP
+614 Q
-628 LVKESE
+628 
-634 IKLNSHLVSGNTNLN
+634 
-649 QVSSNIA
+649 QVSNTIVPSN
-656 VTTPV
+656 
-661 SANLIN
+661 
-667 ASQASITP
+667 ITP

-700 FKQLMPT
+700 FEQLMPSIT
-707 ITSDNLELPP
+707 IDNLELPP

-728 LESNLSETKS
+728 LESNLSEAKS
-738 LIWTVNLELT
+738 LIWTLNLELT

-760 ADVYQVMQYML
+760 AEIYQVMQYML

-776 PESDE
+776 PEADE
-781 DYVERV
+781 DYIERV
-787 SIPGILTE
+787 SIPGLLTE
-795 ETVKLFSGQ
+795 ETVRLFSGQ

-811 NSPRGMYGWKINTLI
+811 NSPRGMYGWKVNTLI

-833 STEHEIADEARM
+833 RTEHEIADEARM

-889 VALGMELHSIE
+889 VAMGMELHSIE

-906 CRYGSECWD
+906 CR
-915 VKLKFFD
+915 
-922 PENGLRAKRVFRFT
+922 
-936 IDVSD
+936 
-941 RTPVTLGEVRSW
+941 
-953 AVSK
+953 

>member
-1 MPDLNAIP
+1 MPDLADIP
-9 GMTALRSH
+9 GLSALRSH
-17 TKGDPRIKIAVLDGP
+17 TKGDSRIKIAVLDGAV
-32 IDLDR
+32 DLDR
-37 ACFQGANITRLD
+37 ACFQGANLTRID
-49 PYWSQESLIDPQY
+49 PYWAEEFAIDPQH
-62 LQAFLDVEKSGKSEE
+62 LQAFLEIEASGKSDE
-77 EKEHLFKEAIPDKN
+77 EKEEMFKEAIPDEN
-91 ILQSLHLRFHANH
+91 IRHSLHLRFHANH

-123 ATVINIPIAYSNEDF
+123 ATVINIPIAYGNDDF

-184 ANNILVIAPGGNDK
+184 DNNILIIAPGGNDK

-293 ALINSAIPC
+293 ALTNSAIPC
-302 DPNEV
+302 DPNEI
-307 EEPERCLLGKINIA
+307 EEPERCLLGKINIP
-321 GAYELI
+321 GAYELL
-327 TGQKLS
+327 TGETLK
-333 SLPSSITEN
+333 TVEADN
-342 AITSP
+342 
-347 ILSGK
+347 
-352 YILDPQPIAT
+352 
-362 GSFKIYKAVDATNPG
+362 
-377 VNLAIKVYQLNLE
+377 NLADNIIESSVTPVTITTSVMPSRSTEIANQGIT
-390 EQLATGNKTFFKSL
+390 AT
-404 SKEMANEALKREIQ
+404 I
-418 ALTELKHPRIIK
+418 LT
-430 LLDYGVDEHTDNEF
+430 
-444 LVLEWMDWNLEDY
+444 
-457 LQVYPYKDWHDFYIN
+457 
-472 IALPILEGLE
+472 A
-482 FCHRHHYIHRDIHP
+482 
-496 TNILIDNQ
+496 
-504 SNVKLADFNVS
+504 
-515 TKIDNNDNSNI
+515 
-526 TLVSLLKPG
+526 
-535 RGIYVPPEP
+535 
-544 GNGLNSYDRD
+544 
-554 VFAFGILVLDCLTDV
+554 
-569 ELSNYEDVLAALQKL
+569 AALQPAI
-584 DAPLPIKNL
+584 APSN
-593 IAATIALDPEKRPA
+593 AS
-607 TAKVLLR
+607 
-614 ELQAIENLEQLKKP
+614 EQF
-628 LVKESE
+628 
-634 IKLNSHLVSGNTNLN
+634 
-649 QVSSNIA
+649 SSNL
-656 VTTPV
+656 
-661 SANLIN
+661 LIQN
-667 ASQASITP
+667 SQENNNIVLNNVVP

-707 ITSDNLELPP
+707 ITIDNIEVPC

-728 LESNLSETKS
+728 LETNLSETKS
-738 LIWTVNLELT
+738 LIWTLNLELT

-760 ADVYQVMQYML
+760 ADIYQVMQYML

-776 PESDE
+776 SEDDE
-781 DYVERV
+781 NYIERV
-787 SIPGILTE
+787 SIPGILTD

-804 IVPVIKV
+804 VIPVLKV
-811 NSPRGMYGWKINTLI
+811 NSPRGMYGWKVNTLI
-826 ESAIETV
+826 ESALETV
-833 STEHEIADEARM
+833 SAEHEISDEARM
-845 RRSLTSFLNRIYY
+845 RRSLTSFLNRVYY
-858 DLRNVGQIAR
+858 DLRNLGQIAR

-889 VALGMELHSIE
+889 VAIGMELHSIE

>member
-1 MPDLNAIP
+1 MPDLADIS
-9 GMTALRSH
+9 GLSALRSH
-17 TKGDPRIKIAVLDGP
+17 TKGDPRIKIAVLDGAV
-32 IDLDR
+32 DLDR
-37 ACFQGANITRLD
+37 ACFQGANITRID
-49 PYWSQESLIDPQY
+49 PYWAQEFPIDPQY
-62 LQAFLDVEKSGKSEE
+62 LQAFLDVEKSGKSDE
-77 EKEHLFKEAIPDKN
+77 EKEEMFKEAIPDEN
-91 ILQSLHLRFHANH
+91 IRHSLHLRFHANH

-123 ATVINIPIAYSNEDF
+123 ATVINIPIAYGNNDF

-184 ANNILVIAPGGNDK
+184 DNNILVIAPGGNDK

-293 ALINSAIPC
+293 ALTNSAIPC

-307 EEPERCLLGKINIA
+307 EEPERCLLGKINIS
-321 GAYELI
+321 GAYELL
-327 TGQKLS
+327 TGERLQ
-333 SLPSSITEN
+333 
-342 AITSP
+342 
-347 ILSGK
+347 
-352 YILDPQPIAT
+352 
-362 GSFKIYKAVDATNPG
+362 AV
-377 VNLAIKVYQLNLE
+377 
-390 EQLATGNKTFFKSL
+390 
-404 SKEMANEALKREIQ
+404 EA
-418 ALTELKHPRIIK
+418 
-430 LLDYGVDEHTDNEF
+430 
-444 LVLEWMDWNLEDY
+444 
-457 LQVYPYKDWHDFYIN
+457 
-472 IALPILEGLE
+472 
-482 FCHRHHYIHRDIHP
+482 
-496 TNILIDNQ
+496 
-504 SNVKLADFNVS
+504 
-515 TKIDNNDNSNI
+515 DNNLPANI
-526 TLVSLLKPG
+526 IESAVTPATTTAFTTSRSTEIG
-535 RGIYVPPEP
+535 NQGITATI
-544 GNGLNSYDRD
+544 S
-554 VFAFGILVLDCLTDV
+554 T
-569 ELSNYEDVLAALQKL
+569 
-584 DAPLPIKNL
+584 
-593 IAATIALDPEKRPA
+593 AATLQPAIAPSNA
-607 TAKVLLR
+607 S
-614 ELQAIENLEQLKKP
+614 EQF
-628 LVKESE
+628 
-634 IKLNSHLVSGNTNLN
+634 
-649 QVSSNIA
+649 SSNLLTQNNQENNNI
-656 VTTPV
+656 VLNNV
-661 SANLIN
+661 V
-667 ASQASITP
+667 P

-707 ITSDNLELPP
+707 ITIDNIELPP

-728 LESNLSETKS
+728 LETNLSETKS
-738 LIWTVNLELT
+738 LIWTLNLELT

-760 ADVYQVMQYML
+760 ADIYQVMQYML

-776 PESDE
+776 SEDDE
-781 DYVERV
+781 NYIERV
-787 SIPGILTE
+787 SIPGILTD

-804 IVPVIKV
+804 IIPVLKV
-811 NSPRGMYGWKINTLI
+811 NSPRGMYGWKVNTLI
-826 ESAIETV
+826 ESALETV
-833 STEHEIADEARM
+833 SAEHEIADEARM

-889 VALGMELHSIE
+889 VAIGMELHSIE